1 MVELKEFERID
12 YLFRE
17 NRKIIQSKKFF
28 SFSLDAVLLADFVNL
43 PQKRQFKYLDFCSGN
58 GIIPIILSAK
68 TTNPLEGIELQSEL
82 VEMARRS
89 IELNQLENQ
98 ITIYEGDLNE
108 FPHEHAYYDFITCNP
123 PYFLLENSKKIHRLT
138 SHHLARHE
146 VSLTMDQWLFK
157 ASKLLKDKGRL
168 YIVHRPERLDDLME
182 GLLHH
187 GFSVKRIKFAY
198 PKVGSLANIVLIE
211 AIYRGGRRGVRIEP
225 PLIVHQENGEYTP
238 EMKAIYFGE

>member
-1 MVELKEFERID
+1 KE
-12 YLFRE
+12 
-17 NRKIIQSKKFF
+17 
-28 SFSLDAVLLADFVNL
+28 
-43 PQKRQFKYLDFCSGN
+43 
-58 GIIPIILSAK
+58 
-68 TTNPLEGIELQSEL
+68 
-82 VEMARRS
+82 
-89 IELNQLENQ
+89 
-98 ITIYEGDLNE
+98 
-108 FPHEHAYYDFITCNP
+108 
-123 PYFLLENSKKIHRLT
+123 IHRLT

-182 GLLHH
+182 GLLQHD
-187 GFSVKRIKFAY
+187 FSVKRIKFAY
-198 PKVGSLANIVLIE
+198 PKVGALANIVLIE